1 MSFGLLKLMSLGPI
15 RYTVLKTPVTTTLRD
30 LFDSQAQKNLKMSSA
45 TAIALTITVQLP
57 TGDHFICPVRAF
69 KGKARFPLHAKKIV
83 EMAHRHIGS
92 TQNEYRLAVLFGD
105 EEEVLTTIFQR
116 KQPPYSPDELQEC
129 VARSIQTCNC
139 WAWCEME
146 RERVFTRDTIVHIRP
161 IPLNRA

>member
-1 MSFGLLKLMSLGPI
+1 MAIKNS
-15 RYTVLKTPVTTTLRD
+15 VLKTPVTTTLRD
-30 LFDSQAQKNLKMSSA
+30 LFDSQAQKNLEMSAATTA
-45 TAIALTITVQLP
+45 TATTATATALTITVQLP
-57 TGDHFICPVRAF
+57 TGDHFVCPVRAF
-69 KGKARFPLHAKKIV
+69 NGKARFPLHAKKII
-83 EMAHRHIGS
+83 EMAHRHIG

-116 KQPPYSPDELQEC
+116 KTPYSPDELQEC

-146 RERVFTRDTIVHIRP
+146 RERVFTRDTTIHIRP